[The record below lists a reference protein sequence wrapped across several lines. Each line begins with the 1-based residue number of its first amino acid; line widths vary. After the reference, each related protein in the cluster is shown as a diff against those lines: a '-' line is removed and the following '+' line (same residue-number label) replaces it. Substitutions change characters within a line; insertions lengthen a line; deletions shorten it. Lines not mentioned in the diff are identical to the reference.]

1 MADQETLTATPYAVH
16 IPDEYLPQEKAEGAS
31 WELGA
36 GHYEF
41 GFEINGARFPLA
53 RLKGGGVQKRLA
65 AAKAAREQQSAASSD
80 DSNDSA

>member
-1 MADQETLTATPYAVH
+1 MATEETLTATPYAVH

-41 GFEINGARFPLA
+41 GFEVNGARFPLA

-65 AAKAAREQQSAASSD
+65 AAKAQREQQGAASA
-80 DSNDSA
+80 DSTNDTA